1 MNVAITLL
9 VVAPLVGAGL
19 NMALWRFVRVQQVIG
34 SAVLGGM
41 LAMSLVLL
49 RSVSTDGAHV
59 VELGAWRAPIGIVLV
74 ADTFSALLLVIAIAT
89 LLAVFA
95 YAIGQ
100 PRADKGAFYFHSLYL
115 ILATGV
121 AASFLA
127 GDLFNLFVAIEITL
141 TASYVLITLGGS
153 KAQIRSGMT
162 YVIINMIASTLLLVA
177 IGLVYAA
184 TGTVNMANVSETIGS
199 VPDGVHQGIGMM
211 LLVALGIKAAIFPL
225 FFWLP
230 DSYPTAPVTVTA
242 VFAGLLTKIGMYG
255 ILRTQT
261 LFMWPD
267 NTSSTL
273 LLVLATLTMI
283 VGAIGAL
290 AQNDMKRILSFSI
303 VSQIGYILFGLGINT
318 AAGVAAA
325 IFFLLHQIPV
335 KTALFLVAGLV
346 ETISGSASLDRVSGL
361 MRRSPFTAVM
371 FGFCGLSLIG
381 LPPLSGFFGKLALVE
396 AGFDSGQWFVTGTS
410 LAVSLL
416 TLMYLTKVWAQMFW
430 GAPTAPEPVRLG
442 DGRVFELPE
451 RAPALM
457 NAATLGLVVVTLVI
471 AVAAEPIW
479 SMCIDAAND
488 LVDPSNYVRAV
499 LGR

>member
-1 MNVAITLL
+1 MSVAMTLL
-9 VVAPLVGAGL
+9 VVAPLVAAGL
-19 NMALWRFVRVQQVIG
+19 NMALWRQVRLQQIVG
-34 SAVLGGM
+34 TGVLAGM
-41 LAMSLVLL
+41 LATSLVLL
-49 RSVSTDGAHV
+49 RSVSVDGPLV
-59 VELGAWRAPIGIVLV
+59 VHLGAWKAPMGIVLV
-74 ADTFSALLLVIAIAT
+74 ADVFSALLLVIAVAT
-89 LLAVFA
+89 LLAVFI

-121 AASFLA
+121 ACSFLA

-141 TASYVLITLGGS
+141 TSSYVLITLGGS
-153 KAQIRSGMT
+153 KAQVHSGMT

-184 TGTVNMANVSETIGS
+184 TGTVNMADVSVMLQS
-199 VPDGVHQGIGMM
+199 VPDGVQEGIAVM

-230 DSYPTAPVTVTA
+230 DSYPTAPISVTA

-261 LFMWPD
+261 LFLPSAGS
-267 NTSSTL
+267 TTTL
-273 LLVLATLTMI
+273 LLVLAATTMV

-290 AQNDMKRILSFSI
+290 AQTDMKRILSFSI
-303 VSQIGYILFGLGINT
+303 VSQIGYILFGLGMNT

-335 KTALFLVAGLV
+335 KTSLFLVAGLV

-361 MRRSPFTAVM
+361 MRRSPFTAAM
-371 FGFCGLSLIG
+371 FGLCGLSLIG

-396 AGFDSGQWFVTGTS
+396 AGFASGEWIVTGIS
-410 LAVSLL
+410 LVVSLL

-430 GAPTAPEPVRLG
+430 GPRTVPEPIQLV
-442 DGRVFELPE
+442 DGRVFEVPD
-451 RAPALM
+451 RAPRLM
-457 NAATLGLVVVTLVI
+457 NAATLGLVAVTLII
-471 AVAAEPIW
+471 AIAAEPIW
-479 SMCIDAAND
+479 TLCVQAATD
-488 LVDPSNYVRAV
+488 LVDPTTYVRAV
-499 LGR
+499 LG

>member
-1 MNVAITLL
+1 MNVVMTLL
-9 VVAPLVGAGL
+9 VVAPLVAAGL
-19 NMALWRFVRVQQVIG
+19 NMALWRFVRLQQVIG
-34 SAVLGGM
+34 STVLGGM
-41 LAMSLVLL
+41 LVTSLLLL
-49 RSVSTDGAHV
+49 RSVSTTGAQV
-59 VELGAWRAPIGIVLV
+59 VELGAWKAPVGIVLV

-89 LLAVFA
+89 LLAVFV

-100 PRADKGAFYFHSLYL
+100 PRADKSAFYFHSLYL

-121 AASFLA
+121 ACSFLA
-127 GDLFNLFVAIEITL
+127 GDFFNLFVAIEITL

-184 TGTVNMANVSETIGS
+184 TGSVNMADVSDTIRS
-199 VPDGVHQGIGMM
+199 IPDGIHQGIAVM

-261 LFMWPD
+261 LLLWPSE
-267 NTSSTL
+267 SSTL
-273 LLVLATLTMI
+273 LLVLATLTMV
-283 VGAIGAL
+283 VGALGAL

-335 KTALFLVAGLV
+335 KTSLFLVAGLV

-361 MRRSPFTAVM
+361 MRRSPFTAAM
-371 FGFCGLSLIG
+371 FGLCGLSLIG

-396 AGFDSGQWFVTGTS
+396 AGFDSGQWVVTGVS

-430 GAPTAPEPVRLG
+430 GAPTAPEPIRLG

-451 RAPALM
+451 RAPRLM
-457 NAATLGLVVVTLVI
+457 NAATLGLVVVTVVI

-479 SMCIDAAND
+479 AMCLDAAGE
-488 LVDPSNYVRAV
+488 LAEPSNYVRAV

>member
-1 MNVAITLL
+1 MTLL

-19 NMALWRFVRVQQVIG
+19 NMALWRFVRLQQVIG
-34 SAVLGGM
+34 STVLGGM
-41 LAMSLVLL
+41 LVTSFMLL
-49 RSVSTDGAHV
+49 RSVFVNGPHV
-59 VELGAWRAPIGIVLV
+59 VELGGWSAPVGIVLV
-74 ADTFSALLLVIAIAT
+74 ADTFSALLLVVAVAT
-89 LLAVFA
+89 LLAVFV

-121 AASFLA
+121 ACSFLA

-153 KAQIRSGMT
+153 EQQIRSGMT

-184 TGTVNMANVSETIGS
+184 TGTVNMADASEVIRT
-199 VPDGVHQGIGMM
+199 VPEGVHQGIGLM

-255 ILRTQT
+255 IIRTQT
-261 LFMWPD
+261 LFMWPSD
-267 NTSSTL
+267 SSSTL
-273 LLVLATLTMI
+273 LLVLATLTMV
-283 VGAIGAL
+283 VGALGAL

-303 VSQIGYILFGLGINT
+303 VSQIGYILFGLGTNT

-335 KTALFLVAGLV
+335 KTSLFLVAGLV

-371 FGFCGLSLIG
+371 FGLCGLSLIG

-396 AGFDSGQWFVTGTS
+396 AGFDSGQWAVTGIS

-416 TLMYLTKVWAQMFW
+416 TLMYLTKMWSQMFW
-430 GAPTAPEPVRLG
+430 GAPTAPEPIRLG

-451 RAPALM
+451 RAPRMM
-457 NAATLGLVVVTLVI
+457 NAATLGLVVLTLVI
-471 AVAAEPIW
+471 AVGAEPIW
-479 SMCIDAAND
+479 SMCVDAAGE
-488 LVDPSNYVRAV
+488 LVEPSTYVRAV
-499 LGR
+499 LAR

>member
-1 MNVAITLL
+1 MSVAMTLL

-19 NMALWRFVRVQQVIG
+19 NMALWRQVRLQQVVG
-34 SAVLGGM
+34 TGVLGGM
-41 LAMSLVLL
+41 LVTSLALL
-49 RSVSTDGAHV
+49 RSVSVDGPLV
-59 VELGAWRAPIGIVLV
+59 VHLGSWRAPMGIVLV
-74 ADTFSALLLVIAIAT
+74 ADVFSALVLVIAVAT
-89 LLAVFA
+89 LLAVFV

-121 AASFLA
+121 ACSFLA

-141 TASYVLITLGGS
+141 TSSYVLITLGGS
-153 KAQIRSGMT
+153 KAQVRSGMT

-184 TGTVNMANVSETIGS
+184 TGTVNMADVSVMLAS
-199 VPDGVHQGIGMM
+199 VPDGVQEGIAVM
-211 LLVALGIKAAIFPL
+211 LLVAFGIKAAIFPL

-230 DSYPTAPVTVTA
+230 DSYPTAPITVTA

-261 LFMWPD
+261 LFLP
-267 NTSSTL
+267 SAGSTTTL
-273 LLVLATLTMI
+273 VLVLAASTMV

-303 VSQIGYILFGLGINT
+303 VSQIGYILFGLGTNT

-325 IFFLLHQIPV
+325 VFFLLHQIPV
-335 KTALFLVAGLV
+335 KTSLFLVAGLV

-371 FGFCGLSLIG
+371 FGLCGLSLIG

-396 AGFDSGQWFVTGTS
+396 AGFASGQWTVTAIS

-430 GAPTAPEPVRLG
+430 GRPTVPEPVRLV
-442 DGRVFELPE
+442 DGRVFEVPD

-457 NAATLGLVVVTLVI
+457 NAATLGLVAVTLVI
-471 AVAAEPIW
+471 AVGAEPIW
-479 SMCIDAAND
+479 SLCVHAADD
-488 LVDPSNYVRAV
+488 LVDPSAYVRAV
-499 LGR
+499 LG